1 MTARH
6 VLITGGSRGIGRAAV
21 ESFAARGDRVSFCY
35 RQASNAVDELVPR
48 LQQYDQNVFHG
59 RCDVSVASE
68 CQTFF
73 RQAESTLGPVDVLVT
88 SAGIVRDSP
97 IALMPV
103 EDWEGVIQTNLSG
116 TFHFSRLAAFSMMKR
131 RDTST
136 ALVLV
141 SSIVGSHGNRGQANY
156 SASKGG
162 VNALARTLSK
172 ELGPY
177 NVRVNAVAP
186 GFIDTEM
193 TTEFDEATR
202 QKAQESISLR
212 RLGTAQD
219 VVRLIEF
226 LASDEASY
234 ITGQVVQVDGGLVM

>member
-1 MTARH
+1 MTSRH
-6 VLITGGSRGIGRAAV
+6 VLITGGSRGIGRATV

-35 RQASNAVDELVPR
+35 RQPSDAVDELASR
-48 LQQYDQNVFHG
+48 LQQHDQSVFHG
-59 RCDVSVASE
+59 RCDVSIDSE

-73 RQAESTLGPVDVLVT
+73 RQAEATLGPVDVLVT
-88 SAGIVRDSP
+88 SAGIVQDSP
-97 IALMPV
+97 IALMSV
-103 EDWEGVIQTNLSG
+103 ENWERVVQTNLSG
-116 TFHFSRLAAFSMMKR
+116 TFHFSRLAAFSMIKR
-131 RDTST
+131 RDVIT
-136 ALVLV
+136 ALVLL
-141 SSIVGSHGNRGQANY
+141 SSIAGVYGNRSQANY

-162 VNALARTLSK
+162 VNSLARTLSK

-193 TTEFDEATR
+193 TDDFDEASR
-202 QKAQESISLR
+202 RKVGESIPLR
-212 RLGTAQD
+212 RIGTAQD

-234 ITGQVVQVDGGLVM
+234 ITGQIVQVDGGLVV